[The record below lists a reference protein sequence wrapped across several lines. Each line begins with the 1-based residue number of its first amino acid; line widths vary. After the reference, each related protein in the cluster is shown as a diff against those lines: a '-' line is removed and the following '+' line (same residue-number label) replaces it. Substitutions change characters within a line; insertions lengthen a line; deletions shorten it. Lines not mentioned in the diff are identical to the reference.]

1 MISCSSAPLGPIFSL
16 LTLVAVNQ
24 KRDQD
29 AFCNEI
35 REDSKEKREA
45 RPDLI
50 GLKASDVLKSLPET
64 FKDVVDTHLVSLHSS

>member
-35 REDSKEKREA
+35 REDSKEEREA
-45 RPDLI
+45 RP
-50 GLKASDVLKSLPET
+50 GLLGLNASGVLENIFNT
-64 FKDVVDTHLVSLHSS
+64 FY